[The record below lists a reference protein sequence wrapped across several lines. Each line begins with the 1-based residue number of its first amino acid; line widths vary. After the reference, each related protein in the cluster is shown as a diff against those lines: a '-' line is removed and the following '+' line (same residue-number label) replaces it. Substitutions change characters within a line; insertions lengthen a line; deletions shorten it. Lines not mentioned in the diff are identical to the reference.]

1 MATTVLWRRLD
12 VPGLDRCTVEQVPD
26 GHRIAGTALA
36 VADGAPCE
44 IRYTVLTDPAWRT
57 RTVGVHVSGPGADR
71 RLALAGD
78 GEGGWSVADSP
89 LLDLYGAVDIDFA
102 WTPATNTLPI
112 RRLGLEIGESA
123 EITAAL
129 IDFPGHDV
137 SRSVQRYTR
146 TEGTTYHFAAGD
158 FHAEIRLGP
167 DAVVAEYEGL
177 WTALAWTGDTT
188 QPAG

>member
-1 MATTVLWRRLD
+1 MEPV
-12 VPGLDRCTVEQVPD
+12 VD

-36 VADGAPCE
+36 VVDGAPCE
-44 IRYTVLTDPAWRT
+44 IRYTVLTDPEWRT
-57 RTVGVHVSGPGADR
+57 RTVGVHVSGQGADR

-78 GEGGWSVADSP
+78 GEGGWSVSDTP
-89 LLDLYGAVDIDFA
+89 LLDLFGAVDIDFA

-112 RRLGLEIGESA
+112 RRLALEIGETA

-146 TEGTTYHFAAGD
+146 TGEATYLFVSGD
-158 FHAEIRLGP
+158 FRAEIRLGP
-167 DAVVAEYEGL
+167 DAVVADYEGL
-177 WTALAWTGDTT
+177 FTALAWAGDTVE
-188 QPAG
+188 PAE